1 MRASTDGLP
10 IEHYLSLRFDSTSR
24 NALQP
29 GNAAISRSETTPL
42 EAASTPWWSELSR
55 AHWWVLIVAVLGWLF
70 DAMDQRL
77 FILAR
82 TPALRDLLPA
92 SAADQLPTFTGWA
105 TGLFIAGWATGG
117 LLFGLLGDRWGRV
130 RTMTLTIPVYS
141 LFTGLSGL
149 ARSWPEFAAYRFL
162 CGMGIGGEY
171 AVGVALVAETM
182 PARAG
187 PFALGLVQAFSSV
200 GAIIGSGLSL
210 LVGPQTTLG
219 QTAGWRVLFWFG
231 VIPSLLVVLIRM
243 RVKEPARWLRA
254 RELARSVGGSSTEVS
269 PAPAPGSEMRLG
281 DLRAI
286 FGDPTLRRRT
296 LVGMTLGM
304 VGQVGLWSIGLFT
317 SELVRGSLL
326 AQRQSELAGVVTG
339 DKGVYVSMTGLDIER
354 LAQASAATETEAVRR
369 VTAWKRQDDSY
380 VGWGTLL
387 QDVGSFFGAP
397 LCTLVAVRRGRR
409 QAFALAYL
417 MALASVWFTFG
428 WLSRGPDVYWMLP
441 LLGFCTCGIFGV
453 IIVYLPELYPTRL
466 RTTGTGFC
474 YNIARYITAT
484 GPLALGKLTLLFG
497 GLGYAMPIRPA
508 AMSLALV
515 YLAGLAVVPFAE
527 ETRGQ
532 PLPE

>member
-1 MRASTDGLP
+1 MQANTDGLP
-10 IEHYLSLRFDSTSR
+10 IERDLSPCFDSTSR
-24 NALQP
+24 SALQP

-42 EAASTPWWSELSR
+42 EAVSTPWWSELSR

-92 SAADQLPTFTGWA
+92 SAADELPAFAGWA

-117 LLFGLLGDRWGRV
+117 LWFGLLGDRWGRV
-130 RTMTLTIPVYS
+130 RTMTLTILVYS

-149 ARSWPEFAAYRFL
+149 AGTWPEFAAYRFL

-171 AVGVALVAETM
+171 AVGVALVAENHAGAC
-182 PARAG
+182 PAVRPRAG
-187 PFALGLVQAFSSV
+187 PGVLLGGGDHRV
-200 GAIIGSGLSL
+200 GTE
-210 LVGPQTTLG
+210 P
-219 QTAGWRVLFWFG
+219 AGRAPDDLRPDGGRRVLFWFG
-231 VIPSLLVVLIRM
+231 VIPSLLVVLIRL

-269 PAPAPGSEMRLG
+269 PAPGSEMRLG

-286 FGDPTLRRRT
+286 FGGPTLRRRT

-317 SELVRGSLL
+317 PELVRGSLL

-339 DKGVYVSMTGLDIER
+339 DKGDNVSMTGLDLER
-354 LAQASAATETEAVRR
+354 LARAAAATETEAVRR

-387 QDVGSFFGAP
+387 QDVGSFFGDP

-515 YLAGLAVVPFAE
+515 YLVGLAVVPFAE

>member
-1 MRASTDGLP
+1 M
-10 IEHYLSLRFDSTSR
+10 
-24 NALQP
+24 
-29 GNAAISRSETTPL
+29 
-42 EAASTPWWSELSR
+42 
-55 AHWWVLIVAVLGWLF
+55 GWLF

-82 TPALRDLLPA
+82 TPALQDLLPGLETERLLTVA
-92 SAADQLPTFTGWA
+92 GWA

-117 LLFGLLGDRWGRV
+117 LLFGLVGDRWGRV
-130 RTMTLTIPVYS
+130 RTMVLTIVTYS
-141 LFTGLSGL
+141 VFTGLSGL
-149 ARSWPEFAAYRFL
+149 ARSWPEFAVYRFL

-171 AVGVALVAETM
+171 AAGVALVAETM
-182 PARAG
+182 PARAR

-200 GAIIGSGLSL
+200 GAVIGSGLSL

-219 QTAGWRVLFWFG
+219 QTAGWRVLFCFG
-231 VIPSLLVVLIRM
+231 VIPSLLVVLIRL
-243 RVKEPARWLRA
+243 RVHEPDRWLRA
-254 RELARSVGGSSTEVS
+254 RELARSAARSASGSLAVDS
-269 PAPAPGSEMRLG
+269 PVAGAELRLG
-281 DLRAI
+281 DLTAI
-286 FGDPTLRRRT
+286 FGDRTLRHRT

-304 VGQVGLWSIGLFT
+304 VGQIGLWSIGLFT
-317 SELVRGSLL
+317 PELVRGSLL
-326 AQRQSELAGVVTG
+326 AQRRVEFSVPAPHSEKNQTPSNRLDLDGLARAISSTQ
-339 DKGVYVSMTGLDIER
+339 R
-354 LAQASAATETEAVRR
+354 EAVRR
-369 VTAWKRQDDSY
+369 AALWKREDDVY

-397 LCTLVAVRRGRR
+397 LCTLIAVWRGRR

-428 WLSRGPDVYWMLP
+428 CLSRGPDVFWMLP
-441 LLGFCTCGIFGV
+441 LLGFSTCGIFGV

-474 YNIARYITAT
+474 YNIARYLTAT
-484 GPLALGKLTLLFG
+484 GPLALGKLTLFFG

-508 AMSLALV
+508 AMSLALI
-515 YLAGLAVVPFAE
+515 YLVGLAVVPFAP

>member
-1 MRASTDGLP
+1 
-10 IEHYLSLRFDSTSR
+10 
-24 NALQP
+24 
-29 GNAAISRSETTPL
+29 
-42 EAASTPWWSELSR
+42 
-55 AHWWVLIVAVLGWLF
+55 VLGWLF

-82 TPALRDLLPA
+82 TPALKDLLPG
-92 SAADQLPTFTGWA
+92 LPAERLPAYAGWA

-117 LLFGLLGDRWGRV
+117 LLFGLMGDRWGRV
-130 RTMTLTIPVYS
+130 RTMTLTILVYS
-141 LFTGLSGL
+141 IFTVLSGL

-171 AVGVALVAETM
+171 AAGVALVAEAM
-182 PARAG
+182 PTRAR

-210 LVGPQTTLG
+210 LVGPQTTVG
-219 QTAGWRVLFWFG
+219 QTAGWRVLFLFG

-243 RVKEPARWLRA
+243 RVREPDRWLRA
-254 RELARSVGGSSTEVS
+254 RDLAESRAGLQ
-269 PAPAPGSEMRLG
+269 LG

-286 FGDPTLRRRT
+286 FGDPVLRRRT
-296 LVGMTLGM
+296 VVGMILGM
-304 VGQVGLWSIGLFT
+304 VGQVGLWSIALFT
-317 SELVRGSLL
+317 PELVRGSLL
-326 AQRQSELAGVVTG
+326 AQRKSELATVATAAT
-339 DKGVYVSMTGLDIER
+339 STAGLDLDA
-354 LAQASAATETEAVRR
+354 LARASSSTESEAATKAAAWRREA
-369 VTAWKRQDDSY
+369 DGL

-397 LCTLVAVRRGRR
+397 LCTMVAVRWGRR
-409 QAFALAYL
+409 KAFALAYA
-417 MALASVWFTFG
+417 MALASVWFVFG
-428 WLSRGPDVYWMLP
+428 SLSRGPDVYWMLP

-484 GPLALGKLTLLFG
+484 GPLVQGSLTVLFG

-508 AMSLALV
+508 AMSLALI
-515 YLAGLAVVPFAE
+515 YLLGLAVVPLAP

>member
-1 MRASTDGLP
+1 
-10 IEHYLSLRFDSTSR
+10 
-24 NALQP
+24 
-29 GNAAISRSETTPL
+29 
-42 EAASTPWWSELSR
+42 
-55 AHWWVLIVAVLGWLF
+55 VLIVAVLGWLF

-82 TPALRDLLPA
+82 TPALRDLLPG
-92 SAADQLPTFTGWA
+92 LPVERLPAYAGWA

-117 LLFGLLGDRWGRV
+117 LLFGLMGDRWGRV
-130 RTMTLTIPVYS
+130 RTMTLTILVYS
-141 LFTGLSGL
+141 IFTALSGL

-171 AVGVALVAETM
+171 AAGVALVAEAM
-182 PARAG
+182 PARAR

-210 LVGPQTTLG
+210 LVGPQTMVG
-219 QTAGWRVLFWFG
+219 RTAGWRVLFLFG
-231 VIPSLLVVLIRM
+231 AIPSLLVVLIRM
-243 RVKEPARWLRA
+243 RVQEPGRWLRA
-254 RELARSVGGSSTEVS
+254 RDLAQSRAGLQ
-269 PAPAPGSEMRLG
+269 LG
-281 DLRAI
+281 DLREI
-286 FGDPTLRRRT
+286 FGDPILRRRT
-296 LVGMTLGM
+296 VIGMILGM
-304 VGQVGLWSIGLFT
+304 VGQIGLWSIALFT
-317 SELVRGSLL
+317 PELVRGSLL
-326 AQRQSELAGVVTG
+326 AQRRGEIATVATDPTSTA
-339 DKGVYVSMTGLDIER
+339 GLDLDA
-354 LAQASAATETEAVRR
+354 LARASSRTEVEAEGRAAAWRREA
-369 VTAWKRQDDSY
+369 DGL

-397 LCTLVAVRRGRR
+397 LCTMVAVRWGRR
-409 QAFALAYL
+409 KAFALAYA
-417 MALASVWFTFG
+417 MALASVWFVFG
-428 WLSRGPDVYWMLP
+428 SLARGPDVYWMLP

-484 GPLALGKLTLLFG
+484 GPLVQGSLTVLFG

-508 AMSLALV
+508 AMSLALI
-515 YLAGLAVVPFAE
+515 YLLGLAVVPLAP